1 MTNNTWPPP
10 WTLKPTE
17 GDPEW
22 GAQYDEPIPDSLQW
36 DIGFGFTLNISHAD
50 YEDETT
56 PLTIGAHFSDA
67 DAARGWIKR
76 EVTPDQLDNLALML
90 HNIAAKQRQRPN
102 AASKTAVA

>member
-1 MTNNTWPPP
+1 MPDISWPPP

-22 GAQYDEPIPDSLQW
+22 GAQCDEPVPDHLTW
-36 DIGFGFTLNISHAD
+36 DIGFGFTLNVRHAD

-67 DAARGWIKR
+67 DAARGWVKR
-76 EVTPDQLDNLALML
+76 EVTPDQLDKLARML
-90 HNIAAKQRQRPN
+90 LDIAAKQRAR
-102 AASKTAVA
+102 TAGPATR